1 MSAVPPA
8 AADVLIVGAGA
19 SGSIAARYLAEHGFD
34 VVCLEQGG
42 WTDSSPFASTDDW
55 ELRAAS
61 SWHPDPNVRGLD
73 ADYPCEVSEA
83 EIHPLM
89 YNAVGGSTVHFAA
102 EWPRLMPSD
111 FRVRTMDGIADDWP
125 LDYEELAPYYART
138 EAMLGV
144 TGLAGDPSYPDG
156 APPPLPPLSIGPAG
170 RRAAQGM
177 NELGWHWWPG
187 SHAIA
192 SSAWGRQNPCARRGI
207 CMWGCPEGA
216 KSSFDVSVWPD
227 ALAAG
232 ARVVTEAR
240 VQEILVD
247 ERGRA
252 SGAVWLDR
260 AGGAHRCRAGLVI
273 LAANGVGTPRLLLAS
288 ASSRHPEG
296 LANSSGLVGR
306 RLMMHPCVTVL
317 GAYEEP
323 LESWL
328 GPWGGPLR
336 SHEFYETDWDR
347 GFPRGAKWSTAPLPG
362 PATLLSRLGVID
374 PSLVRGEEVHRSIE
388 RFLGRSFEWAV
399 SIEDMPDE
407 DNRVTLDPA
416 LTDGSGL
423 PAPKIS
429 YRVSEWSRLNL
440 EWQLERV
447 HMAHEAAGAVGT
459 WTFDWMP
466 EVGWHLLG
474 TARMG
479 DDPETSVVDR
489 WGAAHDVDNLYVID
503 GSVFVTSGSANPTA
517 TICAIALRAAERI
530 TAEAGRTAVAS

>member
-1 MSAVPPA
+1 MSAVPPGS
-8 AADVLIVGAGA
+8 ADILIVGAGA
-19 SGSIAARYLAEHGFD
+19 SGSIAAKYLAERGFD

-42 WTDSSPFASTDDW
+42 WTDSSPFAATEDW

-89 YNAVGGSTVHFAA
+89 YNAVGGSTVHYAG
-102 EWPRLMPSD
+102 EWPRLMASD
-111 FRVRTMDGIADDWP
+111 FRVRTMDGVADDWP

-138 EAMLGV
+138 EAMLGIS
-144 TGLAGDPSYPDG
+144 GLAGDPAYPDG

-170 RRAAQGM
+170 KRAARGM
-177 NELGWHWWPG
+177 NEMGWHWWPG
-187 SHAIA
+187 SHSIA
-192 SSAWGRQNPCARRGI
+192 STAFGRQNPCARHGI

-232 ARVVTEAR
+232 ARLVTEAR
-240 VQEILVD
+240 VSEVLVD
-247 ERGRA
+247 SRGRA

-260 AGGAHRCRAGLVI
+260 DGHAHRCTAGIVL

-288 ASSRHPEG
+288 ASPRHPDG
-296 LANSSGLVGR
+296 LANGSGLVGR

-317 GAYEEP
+317 GEYEDP

-347 GFPRGAKWSTAPLPG
+347 SFPRGAKWSTAPLPG
-362 PATLLSRLGVID
+362 PATMLSRLAVID
-374 PSLVRGEEVHRSIE
+374 PDLVRGEEVHRSID
-388 RFLGRSFEWAV
+388 RFLGRAFEWAI

-407 DNRVTLDPA
+407 KNRVTLDPA
-416 LTDGSGL
+416 LSDGSGL
-423 PAPKIS
+423 AAPKIT
-429 YRVSEWSRLNL
+429 YEISEWSRLNL
-440 EWQLERV
+440 AWQTERV
-447 HMAHEAAGAVGT
+447 HMAHQAGGAVGT

-479 DDPETSVVDR
+479 DDPATSVVDR
-489 WGAAHDVDNLYVID
+489 WCAAHDVDNLYVID

-517 TICAIALRAAERI
+517 TICALALRAAEHI
-530 TAEAGRTAVAS
+530 AEEAGRIEVGR